1 MNAVLSSPPPVSIK
15 LSPGGCCHGGRA
27 ERRVSHHHLEERE
40 EKGGGWGPNEGLIG
54 ATFDPDMS
62 MSRSGHLRKPADLW
76 LFSRRLSFC
85 CRQHVWLNTSLHQRA
100 FLPLTCRCRNVQAQ
114 IFRHFANMQVSDSS
128 TVITDLTRRHQ
139 MPSCD

>member
-1 MNAVLSSPPPVSIK
+1 MPLKASFHECIPKFHKSFSFESDSEQQSNGLIMEICCLCECSFIVPPMSIK

-40 EKGGGWGPNEGLIG
+40 EKGGGWGLNEGLIG

-85 CRQHVWLNTSLHQRA
+85 CQQHVGLNTSLPQK
-100 FLPLTCRCRNVQAQ
+100 
-114 IFRHFANMQVSDSS
+114 
-128 TVITDLTRRHQ
+128 
-139 MPSCD
+139 